1 MFDKILSSTYFLFV
15 VLVISASLGWLF
27 DIKNKY
33 YTKIINPTSV
43 LALDTFIGF
52 IFFLII
58 YFITNKNKY
67 IISDISKLNYI
78 DISYFIIL
86 ALLSTFVSFI
96 WIEFLKIHN
105 LKKIRSYDYLIDI
118 LITVVAFTFIM
129 KGEFTWKK
137 IIGLPLMI
145 SGMYFVISSQL

>member
-1 MFDKILSSTYFLFV
+1 MFDKLISNTYFLIIL
-15 VLVISASLGWLF
+15 LVISASLGWLF
-27 DIKNKY
+27 DLKNKH
-33 YTKIINPTSV
+33 YTKIINPASV
-43 LALDTFIGF
+43 LAFDSIISF
-52 IFFLII
+52 IFFIII

-96 WIEFLKIHN
+96 WIELLTLHN

-129 KGEFTWKK
+129 KGEFTSKK

-145 SGMYFVISSQL
+145 LGIYLINS

>member
-1 MFDKILSSTYFLFV
+1 MFDKILSNTYFLII

-33 YTKIINPTSV
+33 YTKLINPTSV
-43 LALDTFIGF
+43 LALDIFIGF
-52 IFFLII
+52 LFFLII

-67 IISDISKLNYI
+67 IMSDINKLNYI
-78 DISYFIIL
+78 DISYFVIL

-96 WIEFLKIHN
+96 WIEFLRIHN
-105 LKKIRSYDYLIDI
+105 LKKIRSFDYLIDI
-118 LITVVAFTFIM
+118 IITVVAFSFIM

-137 IIGLPLMI
+137 IIGLPLM
-145 SGMYFVISSQL
+145 VIGLYLINT

>member
-33 YTKIINPTSV
+33 YTKMINPTSV

-52 IFFLII
+52 LFFLII

-67 IISDISKLNYI
+67 IMSDINKLNYI
-78 DISYFIIL
+78 DISYFVIL

-145 SGMYFVISSQL
+145 SGMYLINS

>member
-1 MFDKILSSTYFLFV
+1 MLDKLLSNTYFLIF

-43 LALDTFIGF
+43 LALDTIIGF
-52 IFFLII
+52 IFFILI

-67 IISDISKLNYI
+67 IISDISKLNYK
-78 DISYFIIL
+78 DISYFLIL
-86 ALLSTFVSFI
+86 ALISTFVSFI
-96 WIEFLKIHN
+96 WIEFLRIHN
-105 LKKIRSYDYLIDI
+105 LKKIRSFDYLIDI
-118 LITVVAFTFIM
+118 MVTVLAFTFIM
-129 KGEFTWKK
+129 KGDFTWKK

-145 SGMYFVISSQL
+145 IGMYLINT

>member
-1 MFDKILSSTYFLFV
+1 MFDKILSNTYFLII
-15 VLVISASLGWLF
+15 VLLISASIEWLF

-33 YTKIINPTSV
+33 YTKIINPTSII
-43 LALDTFIGF
+43 ALDRFIGF
-52 IFFLII
+52 LFFLII

-67 IISDISKLNYI
+67 IMSDINKLNYI
-78 DISYFIIL
+78 DISYFVIL

-96 WIEFLKIHN
+96 WIEFLRIHN

-137 IIGLPLMI
+137 VMGLPIMI
-145 SGMYFVISSQL
+145 LGMYLINT

>member
-1 MFDKILSSTYFLFV
+1 MVNNILSNTYFFIV
-15 VLVISASLGWLF
+15 VLIISASLGWLF
-27 DIKNKY
+27 DIKNEY

-43 LALDTFIGF
+43 LALDTFIAF

-145 SGMYFVISSQL
+145 SGMYLINS

>member
-1 MFDKILSSTYFLFV
+1 MLDKLLSNTYFLII

-33 YTKIINPTSV
+33 YTKLINPTSV

-52 IFFLII
+52 LFFLII

-67 IISDISKLNYI
+67 IMSDINKLNYI
-78 DISYFIIL
+78 DISYFVIL

-96 WIEFLKIHN
+96 WIEFLRIHN
-105 LKKIRSYDYLIDI
+105 LKKIRSFDYLIDI
-118 LITVVAFTFIM
+118 MVTVVAFTFIM

-137 IIGLPLMI
+137 VIGLPIMI
-145 SGMYFVISSQL
+145 LGMYLINS